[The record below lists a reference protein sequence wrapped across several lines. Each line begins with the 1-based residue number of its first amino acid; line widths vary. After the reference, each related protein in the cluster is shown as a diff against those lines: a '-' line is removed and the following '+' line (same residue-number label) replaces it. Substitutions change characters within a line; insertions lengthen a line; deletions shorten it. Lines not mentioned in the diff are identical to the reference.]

1 MGKLARFFSTDELLA
16 FNKTFYFREGLS
28 GHYVS
33 VKFWAEMGQGS
44 WLRMLASAMLPRGF
58 RTASAK
64 IR

>member
-1 MGKLARFFSTDELLA
+1 MGKLAHFFSTDELLA
-16 FNKTFYFREGLS
+16 EKKGSYFREGLS

-44 WLRMLASAMLPRGF
+44 WLRILASAMLPRGF
-58 RTASAK
+58 RVASAK